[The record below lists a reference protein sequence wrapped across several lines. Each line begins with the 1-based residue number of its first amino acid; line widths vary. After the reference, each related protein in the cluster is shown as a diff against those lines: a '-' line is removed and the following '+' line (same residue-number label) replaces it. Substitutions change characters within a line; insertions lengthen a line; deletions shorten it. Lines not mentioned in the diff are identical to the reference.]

1 MKTQSLLRTF
11 ATLVAISAVSELQA
25 QQLTGLEIMQE
36 VEEMLRSTNDSS
48 FTRMKLSSCRFGV
61 SANRITCAEKPRV
74 KVLESVAMNLGIDAK
89 DTKSISITLEPASE
103 RGIGMLNYNYDQV
116 GREDQTWLYLS
127 ELGRVKRIATGDS
140 DEYAEP
146 ASVFGSEFTTEDIN
160 YGKLQEYE
168 INIIGEAI
176 ENNRE
181 VWKIESIPVTDRAK
195 RSRYA
200 RSVYY
205 VDRERFVSLRSEIYD
220 KYGKEIKRTMA
231 SRVELVNGFWISRSL
246 TMLNLVSNRL
256 SNMAM
261 IDIYIGLDIEEDF
274 LTQRSLI
281 DSAYREKVLARLRA
295 QLE

>member
-1 MKTQSLLRTF
+1 MNTKRFIETLS
-11 ATLVAISAVSELQA
+11 ALVAILAVSSTQA
-25 QQLTGLEIMQE
+25 QQLTGLEIMRE
-36 VEEMLRSTNDSS
+36 VEKMLRSTNDSS
-48 FTRMKLSSCRFGV
+48 FTRMKLSSCRFGI
-61 SANRITCAEKPRV
+61 SANRITCAERPRV
-74 KVLESVAMNLGIDAK
+74 KILESVAINLGVDAK
-89 DTKSISITLEPASE
+89 DTKSISITLQPASE

-160 YGKLQEYE
+160 YGKLEEYE
-168 INIIGEAI
+168 INILDEAT

-181 VWKIESIPVTDRAK
+181 IWKIEAIPVTDRAK

-200 RSVYY
+200 RTVYY
-205 VDRERFVSLRSEIYD
+205 VDRERYVSLRSEMYD
-220 KYGKEIKRTMA
+220 QYGKEIKRTMA
-231 SRVELVNGFWISRSL
+231 SRIELVNGFWISRSL

-261 IDIYIGLDIEEDF
+261 IDIYIGLDIDEDF

-281 DSAYREKVLARLRA
+281 DSAYRESVLARLRA